1 MELEP
6 GIALGAAIASAVA
19 AGVAVWQGREASK
32 SAKSADRQAK
42 AAEEQVQLMRRQLER
57 DDDDRHI
64 ALQPDFHVSGHLDRE
79 GRYINEPRGLLTVS
93 QKGGAALESV
103 TVRAS
108 GANVCGVYLETRDE
122 EFTSTP
128 EVELGPMT
136 DGTEQSFGVG
146 FDYNVMTP
154 VRTELVFTCQE
165 KNGNGRWDVH
175 RVISLS
181 ELPPTPPPRQLRGP
195 LGVR

>member
-1 MELEP
+1 MELEA
-6 GIALGAAIASAVA
+6 GIALGAAVVSGVA
-19 AGVAVWQGREASK
+19 AGVAVWQGRAASR

-57 DDDDRHI
+57 EDDDRHI
-64 ALQPDFHVSGHLDRE
+64 ALQPDLQVSGHLDRE
-79 GRYINEPRGLLTVS
+79 GRYVNEPRGLLTVS

-108 GANVCGVYLETRDE
+108 GAEVRGVYLKTRSE

-128 EVELGPMT
+128 EVELGAMT
-136 DGTEQSFGVG
+136 DGTEQSFGVA

-154 VRTELVFTCQE
+154 VRTELLFTCQE
-165 KNGNGRWDVH
+165 RNGSGRWDVH
-175 RVISLS
+175 RVVSLS
-181 ELPPTPPPRQLRGP
+181 ELPPPAPRRLGGTR
-195 LGVR
+195 GVR